1 MRVPAIAPVEPTAS
15 PGSAMVARPSL
26 GLLKPVAPPAQIIA
40 QQNEMRAFIKEVLE
54 EGRDYGL
61 IPGVDKPS
69 LLQPGAQR
77 INVGFGVIPHYT
89 TLEAQVDHDRVI
101 EWSKRKKI
109 YKAREWTGDWSIES
123 GTSIGVYRY
132 VVRCELVHRDTGIVV
147 GESLGACSSL
157 ESKYIDRPRD
167 SENTCLK
174 MAQKRAFVG
183 ATLTAYGLSDEF
195 TQDVEDTGV
204 SGNSDDANLPK
215 VAAPICPTHNVPMRD
230 NRASKKN
237 PKAPDWSCNK
247 KNDDGSWCKEGKWPG
262 QWPPKDETPKEEAM
276 GEAEAPKEETPRTA
290 HARAEDKKIRGVR
303 LGDLTDA
310 ELTAELKAAIEAN
323 GPKYKPLIAAI
334 EAVLENRQFSEFPS
348 KTLEPDADELPF

>member
-1 MRVPAIAPVEPTAS
+1 MSVPALAPVEPSAS
-15 PGSAMVARPSL
+15 TNVTVASRPSL

-40 QQNEMRAFIKEVLE
+40 QQNEMRGFIKQVLE

-89 TLEAQVDHDRVI
+89 TIEAQVDHDRVV
-101 EWSKRKKI
+101 EWSKRKKV
-109 YKAREWTGDWSIES
+109 YQNRQWTGDWSIES

-147 GESLGACSSL
+147 GESLGVCSSM

-174 MAQKRAFVG
+174 MAAKRAFVG

-204 SGNSDDANLPK
+204 AGGGDDPNGPTK
-215 VAAPICPTHNVPMRD
+215 VAPPMCPTHNAPMRD
-230 NRASKKN
+230 DRAAKKSA
-237 PKAPDWSCNK
+237 KAPDWKCTK
-247 KNDDGSWCKEGKWPG
+247 KNADGSWCQEVKWPG
-262 QWPPKDETPKEEAM
+262 QWPPKDAAKTDAASASDATTKRP
-276 GEAEAPKEETPRTA
+276 
-290 HARAEDKKIRGVR
+290 EDLTQGGKR
-303 LGDLTDA
+303 LGDMSTD
-310 ELTAELKAAIEAN
+310 ELTRKLETARAAN
-323 GPKYKPLIAAI
+323 DPRHKPLIEAI
-334 EAVLENRQFSEFPS
+334 EAVLENRREASEQLS
-348 KTLEPDADELPF
+348 SALKPDADDLPFD

>member
-1 MRVPAIAPVEPTAS
+1 MSVPAIAPIEPSANGSTA
-15 PGSAMVARPSL
+15 VATRPAL

-89 TLEAQVDHDRVI
+89 TIEVERDHDRVV

-109 YKAREWTGDWSIES
+109 YENKQWTGGWSIES

-132 VVRCELVHRDTGIVV
+132 VVRCELVHRETGIVV
-147 GESLGACSSL
+147 GESLGACSTL
-157 ESKYIDRPRD
+157 EAKYIDRPRE

-183 ATLTAYGLSDEF
+183 ATLTCYGLSDEF

-204 SGNSDDANLPK
+204 SGGGDDPNGPPK
-215 VAAPICPTHNVPMRD
+215 VQAPMCPKHNVPMRD
-230 NRASKKN
+230 VRATKKN
-237 PKAPDWSCNK
+237 PKAPDWKCTRK
-247 KNDDGSWCKEGKWPG
+247 DGDTYCEEVKWPG
-262 QWPPKDETPKEEAM
+262 QWPPKDETKLTPEA
-276 GEAEAPKEETPRTA
+276 TPASKRP
-290 HARAEDKKIRGVR
+290 EDITVRGVR
-303 LGDLTDA
+303 LGDLTTP
-310 ELTAELKAAIEAN
+310 ELASKLEAAKAAN
-323 GPKYKPLIAAI
+323 DPKHQPLITAM
-334 EAVLENRQFSEFPS
+334 EAVLENR
-348 KTLEPDADELPF
+348 LDDAVQAPTRDQADDDLPFD